1 MAQGGGQG
9 IWRKDIAGDT
19 IAKGPT
25 QRSQVLRAAK
35 QGGLAAHRPQH
46 RATGADRQH
55 LQRRPAQMRQ
65 HQPGPG
71 PAAVR
76 TTAQAALQLALH
88 LGDETMAGPAIAA
101 QFGAFDQQAAQDF
114 GVALGAGGDIGDDG
128 DRRRDDGRGGQGRG
142 HFVGGG
148 LHQRAV
154 EGRRDVQGNGAGAQ
168 FLGLFDGSVDGG
180 LGQLLIGLAFVFGS
194 LLYST
199 LFEGLWNGQSLG
211 KKAMS
216 LRVRMLDG
224 TPVTFAAALYR
235 NLFRVVDAMPGI
247 PVIGLYMVGLVL
259 MFTSE
264 RSQRLGD
271 LAAGTVVVY
280 EPRSIPRFNPS
291 PYKFGQHPFEHAIGE
306 LRGMTIEEYFAIK
319 RLCDRFP
326 ELGPETQA
334 RSLREFWDPF
344 ARRHGIAPI
353 ANVHPVYLM
362 EAVVMRFGRQKGLL

>member
-1 MAQGGGQG
+1 MSTPSPSRAQNRRVG
-9 IWRKDIAGDT
+9 T
-19 IAKGPT
+19 ITWCSILPVVHDYA
-25 QRSQVLRAAK
+25 VLTPEKVVVTYR
-35 QGGLAAHRPQH
+35 LA
-46 RATGADRQH
+46 
-55 LQRRPAQMRQ
+55 
-65 HQPGPG
+65 
-71 PAAVR
+71 
-76 TTAQAALQLALH
+76 
-88 LGDETMAGPAIAA
+88 
-101 QFGAFDQQAAQDF
+101 
-114 GVALGAGGDIGDDG
+114 
-128 DRRRDDGRGGQGRG
+128 
-142 HFVGGG
+142 
-148 LHQRAV
+148 
-154 EGRRDVQGNGAGAQ
+154 GAGARIFAYLLDVLIVW
-168 FLGLFDGSVDGG
+168 FLMILVALMIGFTVGSVDGG